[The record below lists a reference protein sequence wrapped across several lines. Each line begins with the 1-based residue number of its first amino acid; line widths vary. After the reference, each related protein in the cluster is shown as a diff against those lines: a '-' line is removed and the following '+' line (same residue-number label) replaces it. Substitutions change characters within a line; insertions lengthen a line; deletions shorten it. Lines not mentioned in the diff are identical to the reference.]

1 MVKLLNL
8 EQVGKLVVD
17 VAFMYCYSMEMMNVI
32 FVGLDKFVIDVV
44 NVV

>member
-17 VAFMYCYSMEMMNVI
+17 AVFMQCYSMEMMNVI

-44 NVV
+44 NAV

>member
-17 VAFMYCYSMEMMNVI
+17 VVFMQCYSMEMMNVI
-32 FVGLDKFVIDVV
+32 FVGLDKFVIDVA